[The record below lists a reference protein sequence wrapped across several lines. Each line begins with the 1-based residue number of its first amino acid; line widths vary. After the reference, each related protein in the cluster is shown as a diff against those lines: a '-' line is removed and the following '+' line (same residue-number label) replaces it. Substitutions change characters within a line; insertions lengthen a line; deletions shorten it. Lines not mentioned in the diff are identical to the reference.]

1 MKKQV
6 FRKAALERLA
16 TTEQLNKVLK
26 ITSPL
31 SWLALIGV
39 TGLLAV
45 VIIWSFVG
53 TLPSTVTANGIIV
66 NANTST
72 NTYLAPASGI
82 INYKVHEGD
91 LVDIGTEIA
100 SITQNNRTIV
110 TCYSN
115 QRGYITE
122 ILAAN
127 SSAIIQDAELI
138 RFRPYMTANQKQ
150 VAVGFIPISDV
161 NKIKRG
167 MDAIITLSSADVSVY
182 GHMEARV
189 INIDSWATSNKGIES
204 IVGTDNN
211 MAAQLLNNGSVSTV
225 VCEIYPSTGD
235 SKNGYYWSNE
245 RGNDLDI
252 SNRMMCS
259 VKIVTKEERPITKLL
274 SSITEILG
282 GK

>member
-31 SWLALIGV
+31 SWLALMGV
-39 TGLLAV
+39 TVLLAV
-45 VIIWSFVG
+45 VVVWSFIG

-72 NTYLAPASGI
+72 NTYLSPASGV
-82 INYKVHEGD
+82 INYSVHEGD

-100 SITQNNRTIV
+100 SITQNNRAV
-110 TCYSN
+110 VKCYSD
-115 QRGYITE
+115 QRGYVTE
-122 ILAAN
+122 ILVAN
-127 SSAIIQDAELI
+127 GSAIVQDTELL
-138 RFRPYMTANQKQ
+138 RFRPYITAEQRH
-150 VAVGFIPISDV
+150 VVVGFIPISDV
-161 NKIKRG
+161 DKIKRG
-167 MDAIITLSSADVSVY
+167 MDAIVTLSSADVSTY

-189 INIDSWATSNKGIES
+189 INIDSWVTSNKGIEA

-225 VCEIYPSTGD
+225 VCEIYPSKGN

-252 SNRMMCS
+252 SNRMMCA

-274 SSITEILG
+274 SSINEILG
-282 GK
+282 VK